1 MTIIPSNIF
10 QYYHTVVDELI
21 NNNFIGK
28 VCTVFYPAVTSSCD
42 NCTTAFFGGISKNV
56 SKVGASLPFFNG
68 QCPLCGGNGTKQL
81 VTTDTL
87 RLRVY
92 WDKKDWIKQG
102 NISIPNSDVMILGF
116 SDDLP
121 KILRMEEIQL
131 VSEQNFITSK
141 YSLSGEPFTHGFGHN
156 RYFVAYLKRS

>member
-1 MTIIPSNIF
+1 MSIIPNSIF
-10 QYYHTVVDELI
+10 DIYNLYVDDLLVNDFTSSI
-21 NNNFIGK
+21 CC
-28 VCTVFYPAVTSSCD
+28 VYYPAIRASCD
-42 NCTTAFFGGISKNV
+42 NCIITYFGGITRNV
-56 SKVGASLPFFNG
+56 YKSGGSAPFQG
-68 QCPLCGGNGTKQL
+68 SCPLCGGNGTRQEI
-81 VTTDTL
+81 TTDTI
-87 RLRVY
+87 RLRIY

-102 NISIPNSDVMILGF
+102 NVSIPNSDVMILGF

-131 VSEQNFITSK
+131 VSEQNFITGK

>member
-1 MTIIPSNIF
+1 MSIIPNSIF
-10 QYYHTVVDELI
+10 DIYNLYVDDLLVNDFTSSI
-21 NNNFIGK
+21 CC
-28 VCTVFYPAVTSSCD
+28 VYYPAIRASCD

-87 RLRVY
+87 RLRIY

-131 VSEQNFITSK
+131 ISEQNLITGR
-141 YSLSGEPFTHGFGHN
+141 YSLSGEPFMHGFGHN